1 MAVGLSPENWALLAL
16 CGVCLGLV
24 SSLLAIEP
32 GFLLMPL
39 LAILLPRLG
48 VPSRSRGAG
57 RHRDRARAARSV
69 VDRWASAFASELSA
83 DVWRGFRPPFWLAAF
98 FGASLVPLIPGPWLL
113 AGFAVT
119 AVIALLRPPPAIT
132 LTLAVTPPRR
142 PAQPFAAILKS
153 AVSSL
158 FGIGLP
164 LSDGAAA
171 EKAALTLMLALAAMA
186 ALLNAP
192 PACRGCV
199 GFVFTPAL
207 FAIGAAFV
215 LTAPLWRAL
224 LGERPS
230 RSRLR
235 PLAVLA
241 AVSALLAAPMT
252 ISGTR
257 KTAFAALAPGL
268 CRATAANRFGFQ
280 AARYR
285 DPLYLLAQQSGPRR
299 GLAALQ
305 AKTPSSSFLAVA
317 RDTQAHPPVAQASAW
332 IASIEVRAASAK
344 PRKQTLSTQ
353 HAQALTHALN
363 PLRRHGA
370 RPARRRSCQCGERTR
385 CLSHGLGGERLAR
398 YGPFDPRDD
407 RKDAV
412 R

>member
-1 MAVGLSPENWALLAL
+1 MAVGLGPENWALLAL

-32 GFLLMPL
+32 VFLLMPV
-39 LAILLPRLG
+39 LAILLPSLG
-48 VPSRSRGAG
+48 VPAEASVQVAIATALALLVPVSIARLQPLPRAERRHVAWLSPTILAG
-57 RHRDRARAARSV
+57 
-69 VDRWASAFASELSA
+69 
-83 DVWRGFRPPFWLAAF
+83 AF
-98 FGASLVPLIPGPWLL
+98 FGASLVPLIPGHWLL

-119 AVIALLRPPPAIT
+119 AVIALLRPPSAVT
-132 LTLAVTPPRR
+132 MALAVTPPRR
-142 PAQPFAAILKS
+142 RAQPFAAIWKS
-153 AVSSL
+153 AVSAL

-171 EKAALTLMLALAAMA
+171 EKAALILMLALAAIA
-186 ALLNAP
+186 ALLTAP
-192 PACRGCV
+192 PACRGCM
-199 GFVFTPAL
+199 GFVFMPAL
-207 FAIGAAFV
+207 SASGAAFV

-224 LGERPS
+224 PGERIS

-241 AVSALLAAPMT
+241 AVSALLATPIM
-252 ISGTR
+252 ISGTQR
-257 KTAFAALAPGL
+257 TAFAALAPGL

-317 RDTQAHPPVAQASAW
+317 RDTEAHSPVARASGW

-344 PRKQTLSTQ
+344 PRKHTLSPN
-353 HAQALTHALN
+353 THKL
-363 PLRRHGA
+363 
-370 RPARRRSCQCGERTR
+370 
-385 CLSHGLGGERLAR
+385 
-398 YGPFDPRDD
+398 
-407 RKDAV
+407 
-412 R
+412 

>member
-1 MAVGLSPENWALLAL
+1 MAVGLGPENWALLAL
-16 CGVCLGLV
+16 CGVFLGLV

-48 VPSRSRGAG
+48 VPTEATAPVAIATALALLVPVSIARLQPLPRAERRHVAWLSPAILAG
-57 RHRDRARAARSV
+57 
-69 VDRWASAFASELSA
+69 
-83 DVWRGFRPPFWLAAF
+83 AF

-119 AVIALLRPPPAIT
+119 AVFVLLRRPPQIT

-142 PAQPFAAILKS
+142 PAQPFAAIFRS
-153 AVSSL
+153 VVSCL

-171 EKAALTLMLALAAMA
+171 EKAALTLMLALAAIA

-224 LGERPS
+224 LGERLS

-317 RDTQAHPPVAQASAW
+317 RDTEAHSPVARASGW

-344 PRKQTLSTQ
+344 PRKHTLSPN
-353 HAQALTHALN
+353 THKL
-363 PLRRHGA
+363 
-370 RPARRRSCQCGERTR
+370 
-385 CLSHGLGGERLAR
+385 
-398 YGPFDPRDD
+398 
-407 RKDAV
+407 
-412 R
+412 